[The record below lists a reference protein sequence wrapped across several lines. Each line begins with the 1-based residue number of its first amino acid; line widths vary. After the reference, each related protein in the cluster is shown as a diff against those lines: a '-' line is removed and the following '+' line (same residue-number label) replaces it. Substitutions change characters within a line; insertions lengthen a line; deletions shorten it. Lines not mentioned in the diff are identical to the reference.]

1 MRDFNIALLV
11 SIIAVLIGL
20 ALGLDVWNSGWSLD
34 LVDLAAIP
42 MVAWLLHRV
51 WRKR

>member
-1 MRDFNIALLV
+1 MRNFNIALAV
-11 SIIAVLIGL
+11 SVISVLIGWS
-20 ALGLDVWNSGWSLD
+20 LGLKVWNDGWSLD

-42 MVAWLLHRV
+42 MVAWILHKV